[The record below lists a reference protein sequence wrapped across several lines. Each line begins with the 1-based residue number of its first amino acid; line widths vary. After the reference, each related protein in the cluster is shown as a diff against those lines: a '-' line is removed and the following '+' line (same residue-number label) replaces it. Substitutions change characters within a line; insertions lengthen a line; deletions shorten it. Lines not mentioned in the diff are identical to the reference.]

1 MKPFWK
7 VLLIVCI
14 VAGGGGYYWWYT
26 QAGTKTAAA
35 AAGKAA
41 KGEGK
46 TEGKGAGKRGSG
58 GPLAVTTVTVAA
70 QPMPVVIDG
79 VGTVESENSVAVR
92 PQISGVL
99 EAVLFNE
106 GDRVNK
112 GQPLFRID
120 PRPLQTAV
128 EQTTAA
134 LSRDKAQLAQAK
146 AQEARLRPLMEK
158 DYITRSEYDVAETL
172 VKSLESTVAVNQAV
186 LDQSKLQLSYAHIDA
201 PISGR
206 TGSLSV
212 KAGNLVAAGG
222 SSAPLIVINSTQP
235 VQVSLAVPQ
244 RYLEDVRRYWKTP
257 DLKVELSPNP
267 GGDKVAEGELVF
279 IDNTVNPTTGT
290 ITLKARVKN
299 EHEQLWPGQ
308 FVAARIILRVEKEA
322 LVLPEKAVQPGQDT
336 SFVYLVRDGKA
347 VMRPVKIARQV
358 GTQVVIAEGIAAG
371 DQVVVNVPFALVD
384 GSPVVVQGAAGTA
397 AANKGKPDDDAG
409 KINKDVKPKTPKS
422 D

>member
-1 MKPFWK
+1 MKPLLK
-7 VLLIVCI
+7 IILIVCLL
-14 VAGGGGYYWWYT
+14 AGGGAFYWWKT
-26 QAGTKTAAA
+26 QPAPKVAEAG
-35 AAGKAA
+35 GKAA
-41 KGEGK
+41 KGDAKAES
-46 TEGKGAGKRGSG
+46 KGGRRGSG
-58 GPLAVTTVTVAA
+58 GPLTVTTVTAVA

-79 VGTVESENSVAVR
+79 VGTVESEQSVSVR

-106 GDRVNK
+106 GDHVNK

-120 PRPLQTAV
+120 SRPMQAAVAQTS
-128 EQTTAA
+128 AA
-134 LSRDKAQLAQAK
+134 LARDKAQLAQAK

-172 VKSLESTVAVNQAV
+172 VKSLESTVASDQAV

-201 PISGR
+201 PIAGR
-206 TGSLSV
+206 TGSLAV

-222 SSAPLIVINSTQP
+222 SAPLIVINATQP
-235 VQVSLAVPQ
+235 VQVSIAVPQ

-267 GGDKVAEGELVF
+267 GGAKVAEGELVF

-308 FVAARIILRVEKEA
+308 FVAARIILRVEKDA
-322 LVLPEKAVQPGQDT
+322 LVLPETAVQPGQDT
-336 SFVYLVRDGKA
+336 AFVYVVRESKA
-347 VMRPVKIARQV
+347 VMRPVKVARQV
-358 GTQVVIAEGIAAG
+358 GTQIVIAEGISAG

-384 GSPVVVQGAAGTA
+384 GSAVVQSKGATTEAD
-397 AANKGKPDDDAG
+397 KGKPDDDAR
-409 KINKDVKPKTPKS
+409 KVDKDVKMKKS
-422 D
+422 KSE